1 MNVTSIHVTSS
12 SLSRTSLPH
21 RAPARLVS
29 AALTAALV
37 SIAGAASG
45 EPAAPGD
52 SPYGGELDATA
63 PSAGQ
68 GAEAKASAG
77 ERETRS
83 TGRTF
88 GRARS
93 SVEPSDPAAEADE
106 PYPIEVRAIAELG
119 ALGVLTHTYQQGSNG
134 TVFDYKKDGGQNVLA
149 PTGRLSAELELN
161 DAHTFIFLYQPLQ
174 LTTDVVFIKPV
185 TIDELTFPAGTP
197 MNLRYGFDYY
207 RVSYLYD
214 TWWDDPRTDL
224 ELGLSLQIR
233 NAVVDF
239 TSADGTLGRSFQNIG
254 LVPALKIRARHNFD
268 SGVWVAAEVD
278 GMYAP
283 VKYLNGGDS
292 DVEGAIIDTS
302 VRVGYKI
309 APSVSAFLNLR
320 EIGGGAEGTSK
331 DEQDVGDGFN
341 ANWLAFLTGSVG
353 VEWTPSELW

>member
-1 MNVTSIHVTSS
+1 MIASTTCTSIRSQRSTKD
-12 SLSRTSLPH
+12 
-21 RAPARLVS
+21 AARLAAFITAVALVAAPIAAS
-29 AALTAALV
+29 AA
-37 SIAGAASG
+37 
-45 EPAAPGD
+45 EPEGPGR
-52 SPYGGELDATA
+52 
-63 PSAGQ
+63 
-68 GAEAKASAG
+68 ASAEPVAG
-77 ERETRS
+77 PGTTS
-83 TGRTF
+83 AV
-88 GRARS
+88 RAGG
-93 SVEPSDPAAEADE
+93 PAEADE
-106 PYPIEVRAIAELG
+106 PYPVEVRAIAELG
-119 ALGVLTHTYQQGSNG
+119 ALGVLQHTYQAGSNG
-134 TVFDYKKDGGQNVLA
+134 TLFDYKEEGGQNVLS

-174 LTTDVVFIKPV
+174 LTTDVVFRKPV
-185 TIDELTFPAGTP
+185 VIDELTFPAGTP

-207 RVSYLYD
+207 RMSYLYD
-214 TWWDDPRTDL
+214 TWWDDARTDF
-224 ELGLSLQIR
+224 EIGLSLQIR

-254 LVPALKIRARHNFD
+254 LVPAIKLRARHNFD

-331 DEQDVGDGFN
+331 DKEDYGDGFN
-341 ANWLAFLTGSVG
+341 SNWLAFLTGSVG